1 MRKILFFGSDL
12 FSIAS
17 FKELSKELN
26 HDFQF
31 FATYIPHG
39 LFEKFSKQQ
48 AGINKHYVRLDDI
61 DENFDFGIVSSFGK
75 FIPKRIIGKF
85 GYMLNIHPSLLPE
98 WRGPAPIQRSIMNE
112 TGIGVSIID
121 VHPKII
127 DAGDIYSQLP
137 LCAGNKFFLEF
148 SDEAATMG
156 AQIITK
162 IIRENGFSWQKTMQ
176 NHSKSTY
183 AADICNSDALID
195 SKTMK
200 AVRIYNIYRAISH
213 QETLRMQISGEKTIY
228 LRKICQENQPHCQ
241 SIHLEPG
248 QIFYERNERILW
260 MGCAEQDKI
269 GIREGLIKGKSTI
282 LDAGGLFSALHLKN
296 FDKLYQKD

>member
-17 FKELSKELN
+17 IKELYRELN
-26 HDFQF
+26 HDFEF
-31 FATYIPHG
+31 SAAYIPYG
-39 LFEKFSKQQ
+39 QFEKFSKQQ
-48 AGINKHYVRLDDI
+48 AGIYKHYASLDEI
-61 DENFDFGIVSSFGK
+61 DGNYDFGIVSSFGK

-127 DAGDIYSQLP
+127 DAGDIYSQMP
-137 LCAGNKFFLEF
+137 LGADNKNFLEF
-148 SDEAATMG
+148 SCEAATMG
-156 AQIITK
+156 AQLVTK
-162 IIRENGFSWQKTMQ
+162 IIQENGFSWKKAKQD
-176 NHSKSTY
+176 HSKSTY

-195 SKTMK
+195 NKVMK
-200 AVRIYNIYRAISH
+200 AARIYNIYRAISH
-213 QETLRMQISGEKTIY
+213 QETLRMQINGGGKTIY
-228 LRKICQENQPHCQ
+228 LRKICQENQPNCQ

-248 QIFYERNERILW
+248 QVFYERKERILW
-260 MGCAEQDKI
+260 VGCAERDKI

-282 LDAGGLFSALHLKN
+282 LDAGGLFSALHLQN
-296 FDKLYQKD
+296 FDKL